1 MKVSM
6 KTNLLPKFIGIALV
20 CCLTTGLQAAEV
32 KIIQLSNP
40 PASNGIRI
48 GDILNRSLELEV
60 PQGYQLPATALP
72 MQGDTRE
79 GMELRAIHV
88 TSAKHGGQ
96 QRYSIALSYQVF
108 AHANVPVVMQLP
120 AEHLVF
126 TGGAQP
132 LSVDIPAWHF
142 WYSPLV
148 AASVKS
154 AKQQLQPQYKASL
167 LDLDTHQMRL
177 KIWLALLVL
186 AVLGLIY
193 INADKRWLPFMNG
206 AFAQAHRRI
215 KQASRHKAA
224 ERQALIYL
232 HQAFNQTYGAN
243 LFAYELD
250 DFLARQPK
258 FAKLKQEIQ
267 DFFEQSNA
275 VLFANQ
281 PQNQAQFIKQLTKL
295 SKRLRDCERGV

>member
-6 KTNLLPKFIGIALV
+6 KITLLPKLIGIALA
-20 CCLTTGLQAAEV
+20 CCLATSLSAAEV
-32 KIIQLSNP
+32 KIIRVTNP
-40 PASNGIRI
+40 AASNGIRI

-60 PQGYQLPATALP
+60 AQGYQLPATALP

-88 TSAKHGGQ
+88 TSSKHGEH
-96 QRYSIALSYQVF
+96 QRYNIALSYQVF

-120 AEHLVF
+120 TEHFVF

-132 LSVDIPAWHF
+132 LSVDMPAWHF

-148 AASVKS
+148 AAAVKN
-154 AKQQLQPQYKASL
+154 AKQQLQPQYMATL
-167 LDLDTHQMRL
+167 LDLNTHQMRL
-177 KIWLALLVL
+177 KIWLVLLVV

-215 KQASRHKAA
+215 KQASRDKAA
-224 ERQALIYL
+224 DKQALMYL

-281 PQNQAQFIKQLTKL
+281 PQNQAQFIQQLTKL